1 MCLTT
6 EDHTHHFNN
15 NFQFSEGWPF
25 PNSPKGGHDC
35 LKLSSLLHTSVVY
48 TDIAIHT
55 HQATHCML
63 ELIKLTAH
71 AGLVFCECD
80 WPLMLL
86 FWDIPSIFLVLLTS
100 KYSIACDRN
109 NKFMT
114 DFPFRNLQDLSL
126 WPLKRYLHKGGH
138 IRVHPATNNALWS
151 TGCPKDRQ
159 SSKKP
164 YVRPSLI
171 QCHLLRITSPTAIAD
186 ILGSCAFITVTQSMF
201 THSISWLVNKKTK
214 ALLVVNLAPWSCV
227 DHCNLSLWQQ

>member
-55 HQATHCML
+55 HQATHCMR
-63 ELIKLTAH
+63 ELTKLTAH

-80 WPLMLL
+80 WTLMLL

-114 DFPFRNLQDLSL
+114 DFPFEICKICHCDLWKDTFTKKGTSEYIQHEITPDRGQAAQKPDNPAKSL
-126 WPLKRYLHKGGH
+126 MYGPLKF
-138 IRVHPATNNALWS
+138 S
-151 TGCPKDRQ
+151 
-159 SSKKP
+159 
-164 YVRPSLI
+164 
-171 QCHLLRITSPTAIAD
+171 AIC
-186 ILGSCAFITVTQSMF
+186 LE
-201 THSISWLVNKKTK
+201 
-214 ALLVVNLAPWSCV
+214 
-227 DHCNLSLWQQ
+227 